1 MHGAIYGFG
10 NSQVRFHHL
19 RVDDFL
25 ASGIR
30 THGLKDAKIHECEFI
45 DAGGRWKRGGI
56 PGVDGGISGGAIFC
70 VWTNDTEI
78 FNNRFTR
85 TQSGIENNHY
95 GVKGRQGRN
104 CRIHHNTIEVNFSI
118 EFPFEGDED
127 MEIDHNVCHGA
138 ISIPKY
144 AGGRVPESGRTF
156 HIHHNYMTAG
166 YSIEFVRNGVEI
178 DHNLFDFDSQKDGGN
193 LISGFGK
200 AAADGPA
207 FFHNNLVKNPGR
219 GVIWINEPYNQF
231 TIRNNHIVAT
241 TTPTPRTEGLFG
253 FNRECDFST
262 FQIVNNIIE
271 CRGTARPLLRQKESY
286 GAVIR
291 NNRLT
296 NVTDH
301 QEYKNEQTGEVVGLE
316 SPLEFKCGMH
326 EEMMVKGWNA
336 SMVKSD

>member
-1 MHGAIYGFG
+1 
-10 NSQVRFHHL
+10 
-19 RVDDFL
+19 
-25 ASGIR
+25 
-30 THGLKDAKIHECEFI
+30 
-45 DAGGRWKRGGI
+45 
-56 PGVDGGISGGAIFC
+56 
-70 VWTNDTEI
+70 
-78 FNNRFTR
+78 
-85 TQSGIENNHY
+85 
-95 GVKGRQGRN
+95 
-104 CRIHHNTIEVNFSI
+104 
-118 EFPFEGDED
+118 
-127 MEIDHNVCHGA
+127 
-138 ISIPKY
+138 
-144 AGGRVPESGRTF
+144 
-156 HIHHNYMTAG
+156 MTAG